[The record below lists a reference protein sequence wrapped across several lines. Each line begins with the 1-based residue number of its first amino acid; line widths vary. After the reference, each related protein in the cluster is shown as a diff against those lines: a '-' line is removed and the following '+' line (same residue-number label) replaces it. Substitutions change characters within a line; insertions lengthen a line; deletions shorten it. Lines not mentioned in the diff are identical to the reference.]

1 MRRAQDESASTAVQ
15 ANSAYA
21 NAQMDMP
28 TKIRTVTLGE
38 ERRDRLPL
46 KLDADG
52 GIKPATTTIPS
63 RQKMKNAQPLH
74 RPTS

>member
-38 ERRDRLPL
+38 DRRDRRQH
-46 KLDADG
+46 DG
-52 GIKPATTTIPS
+52 EYHPDQLVDELVPPAG
-63 RQKMKNAQPLH
+63 Q
-74 RPTS
+74 